1 MNATKDIKNKY
12 DSSIALIVLCCRIH
26 FKSSNLDDLKTF
38 IVANEIDW
46 SVFYKSSSK
55 QKVRPIVY
63 RILLKTEL
71 PETVKITLTNE
82 LNKLTLHSFEQAK
95 ETERIIYLCKENGV
109 NLLPYK
115 GTAFSKQFFG
125 NINMR
130 ESSDIDLII
139 PPDDIPKAIEILEK
153 DGYSPYQKEY
163 YQWVGHE
170 QFIKFHKDFSFDKHD
185 SSKRLHHVELHFNI
199 LGKTTYLPDH
209 RNTFVTQQTT
219 NYKLFQKE
227 VDCLLPVEHF
237 RAVALHHMLMDTMGY
252 LKTVVDLAQMF
263 QSIQDIQSN
272 QELNSNEIAVLKTME
287 EQYNLSLVKSLI
299 KSLLGVDLAMYSSQ
313 KSTNSLSKRILSGS
327 YRKVRE
333 NKSPFF
339 DTISFTYTHLKYSTC
354 FYVKRIDKFKY
365 LSKSFIN
372 IMHPQPEDCMSIIL
386 PKYLFFMYYIIRPF
400 RLVFFPGDPTKK

>member
-1 MNATKDIKNKY
+1 MNAITDINNKY
-12 DSSIALIVLCCRIH
+12 NSSIALIVLCCRIH
-26 FKSSNLDDLKTF
+26 FKSSNLDDLKAF
-38 IVANEIDW
+38 ISVNNIDW
-46 SVFYKSSSK
+46 PEFYINCRK

-63 RILLKTEL
+63 RILLKIEL
-71 PETVKITLTNE
+71 PEAIKKSLSNE
-82 LNKLTLHSFEQAK
+82 LNRLTLQSFEQAK
-95 ETERIIYLCKENGV
+95 ETERIIFLCREKGI
-109 NLLPYK
+109 NLIPYK

-125 NINMR
+125 NIGMR

-139 PPDDIPKAIEILEK
+139 TPEDLPKAIETLEK

-170 QFIKFHKDFSFDKHD
+170 NFIQFHKDFSFDKHIRT
-185 SSKRLHHVELHFNI
+185 KRIHHVELHFNI
-199 LGKTTYLPDH
+199 IGKTTYLPDY
-209 RNTFVTQQTT
+209 RNTFATQQTT
-219 NYKLFQKE
+219 TYQLFQKE

-272 QELNSNEIAVLKTME
+272 QELNSKEIAVLKKME
-287 EQYNLSLVKSLI
+287 EKYNLSLVKNLI
-299 KSLLGVDLAMYSSQ
+299 KSLLGVDLPIYSSQ
-313 KSTNSLSKRILSGS
+313 KSINSLRKRILSGS

-339 DTISFTYTHLKYSTC
+339 DTISFTYTQLKYSTC
-354 FYVKRIDKFKY
+354 FYVKRIDKFKH

-372 IMHPQPEDCMSIIL
+372 IMHPQPEDCTSIIL

>member
-1 MNATKDIKNKY
+1 
-12 DSSIALIVLCCRIH
+12 
-26 FKSSNLDDLKTF
+26 
-38 IVANEIDW
+38 
-46 SVFYKSSSK
+46 
-55 QKVRPIVY
+55 
-63 RILLKTEL
+63 
-71 PETVKITLTNE
+71 
-82 LNKLTLHSFEQAK
+82 
-95 ETERIIYLCKENGV
+95 
-109 NLLPYK
+109 
-115 GTAFSKQFFG
+115 
-125 NINMR
+125 
-130 ESSDIDLII
+130 
-139 PPDDIPKAIEILEK
+139 
-153 DGYSPYQKEY
+153 
-163 YQWVGHE
+163 
-170 QFIKFHKDFSFDKHD
+170 
-185 SSKRLHHVELHFNI
+185 VELHFNI

-272 QELNSNEIAVLKTME
+272 QELNSNEIAILKTME
-287 EQYNLSLVKSLI
+287 EQYNLSLVKNLI
-299 KSLLGVDLAMYSSQ
+299 KSLLGIDLAMYSSQ

-354 FYVKRIDKFKY
+354 FYVKKIDKFKY